1 MFITNVA
8 MIVIS
13 EQIATPAQSGMI
25 YAFINVGTII
35 FGLIFG
41 KVFQKIKYVTLFIGM
56 GLGGVAL
63 LIASNA
69 VTTGV
74 FIIGAI
80 CLGAGSA
87 FLMPSIYAKNGSLTP
102 YKNQSKAISIV
113 SFMIGVGGFLSP
125 FIFNSF
131 GLDGRTQCVVGG
143 ILYIVCGALAM
154 ILAFVI
160 KPKHNYDLSE
170 YSTH

>member
-1 MFITNVA
+1 

-13 EQIATPAQSGMI
+13 EQISTPAQSGLI

-87 FLMPSIYAKNGSLTP
+87 FLMPSIYAKNGSLTA
-102 YKNQSKAISIV
+102 YKNQ
-113 SFMIGVGGFLSP
+113 
-125 FIFNSF
+125 
-131 GLDGRTQCVVGG
+131 
-143 ILYIVCGALAM
+143 
-154 ILAFVI
+154 
-160 KPKHNYDLSE
+160 
-170 YSTH
+170 